1 MTTSKLRW
9 RCRRGTK
16 ELDVVLQRFLDEAY
30 PALSE
35 AEQGAFAELL
45 EQQDPELA
53 AWILG
58 GEAPPAQWGAVV
70 ARIRALIGEA

>member
-1 MTTSKLRW
+1 LATLSKLRW

-16 ELDVVLQRFLDEAY
+16 ELDDVLQRFLDEAY
-30 PALSE
+30 PDLSE
-35 AEQGAFAELL
+35 AEQAAFESLL

-58 GEAPPAQWGAVV
+58 GEAAPGEWRCVV
-70 ARIRALIGEA
+70 ERIRGLIYS